1 MNKKIQVY
9 LAGSMFCEADRM
21 YNALLAQK
29 IRERVGDYIELY
41 VPQEN
46 LSINDKTKCANS
58 HDIFWGDYNRLQNC
72 DIFIAR
78 IDGDIPP
85 SGTSAEIGIMSQRR
99 QYWEKGLR
107 KFLAQASLDGSSESA
122 HELAEH
128 YINDYGHEPMIL
140 GLCTDSRNPK
150 RTYLEAKNE
159 LMRTEDYESQ
169 YCYFNLFTLGCIKV
183 NGELATSIDELVDK
197 LEAEVKER
205 VGERKEIQRTC
216 EGRFWSVPKQKYDVM
231 YKVVYSDGSIEVVWE
246 EVEDER

>member
-1 MNKKIQVY
+1 MAKPVQVY

-21 YNALLAQK
+21 YNALLAEK
-29 IRERVGDYIELY
+29 IRERVGNYIDLY

-58 HDIFWGDYNRLQNC
+58 HDIFWGDYNRLQKC

-99 QYWEKGLR
+99 QYWEKGLKR
-107 KFLAQASLDGSSESA
+107 FVAQSYLGGAKESYG
-122 HELAEH
+122 ELKNY
-128 YINDYGHEPMIL
+128 YIKARGYKPMIL

-150 RTYLEAKNE
+150 RTYLDAKNE
-159 LMRTEDYESQ
+159 LMKNEDYESQ

-183 NGELATSIDELVDK
+183 NGELTTSIDELVNK
-197 LEAEVKER
+197 LEVEVNELR
-205 VGERKEIQRTC
+205 
-216 EGRFWSVPKQKYDVM
+216 
-231 YKVVYSDGSIEVVWE
+231 
-246 EVEDER
+246 

>member
-1 MNKKIQVY
+1 MKNKIQVY

-29 IRERVGDYIELY
+29 IRERVGEHIDLY

-58 HDIFWGDYNRLQNC
+58 HDIFWGDYNRLQNT

-85 SGTSAEIGIMSQRR
+85 SGTSAEVGIMSQRR
-99 QYWEKGLR
+99 QYWEK
-107 KFLAQASLDGSSESA
+107 KFNIFQANHHLEFGCKMSEKEI
-122 HELAEH
+122 HMYKKNE
-128 YINDYGHEPMIL
+128 GFPPMVL

-159 LMRTEDYESQ
+159 LMKNEDYESQ

-183 NGELATSIDELVDK
+183 NGKLTTSIDELVNA
-197 LEAEVKER
+197 L
-205 VGERKEIQRTC
+205 
-216 EGRFWSVPKQKYDVM
+216 
-231 YKVVYSDGSIEVVWE
+231 
-246 EVEDER
+246 EVEVNERTK

>member
-1 MNKKIQVY
+1 MIRVY

-21 YNALLAQK
+21 YNALLAEK
-29 IRERVGDYIELY
+29 IRERVGDKINLY

-46 LSINDKTKCANS
+46 MSINDKTKCANS
-58 HDIFWGDYNRLQNC
+58 HDIFWGDYNRLQNT

-99 QYWEKGLR
+99 QDWERGFNNFQVNYYLERGQHAGEADIEYYK
-107 KFLAQASLDGSSESA
+107 KTV
-122 HELAEH
+122 
-128 YINDYGHEPMIL
+128 GHRPVII

-159 LMRTEDYESQ
+159 LMKNEDYESQ

-183 NGELATSIDELVDK
+183 NGTLATSIDELVDMV
-197 LEAEVKER
+197 EAEVN
-205 VGERKEIQRTC
+205 
-216 EGRFWSVPKQKYDVM
+216 GRQ
-231 YKVVYSDGSIEVVWE
+231 
-246 EVEDER
+246 

>member
-1 MNKKIQVY
+1 MKKVQVY

-21 YNALLAQK
+21 YNALLAK
-29 IRERVGDYIELY
+29 RIRERVGEYIDLY

-46 LSINDKTKCANS
+46 QSINDKTKCANS

-99 QYWEKGLR
+99 QNWEHG
-107 KFLAQASLDGSSESA
+107 FNSFQANYYLEFGKHASER
-122 HELAEH
+122 EILE
-128 YINDYGHEPMIL
+128 YKQMEGFEPMIL

-159 LMRTEDYESQ
+159 LMKNEDYESQ

-183 NGELATSIDELVDK
+183 NGVLTTSIDELVEELCKTVEQRIKGRYIIEKKYSEMRWDIETFRNYRVALIK
-197 LEAEVKER
+197 YNDGTEETIKEW
-205 VGERKEIQRTC
+205 Q
-216 EGRFWSVPKQKYDVM
+216 
-231 YKVVYSDGSIEVVWE
+231 
-246 EVEDER
+246 DE

>member
-1 MNKKIQVY
+1 MSKKIQVY

-29 IRERVGDYIELY
+29 IRERVGEYIDLY

-58 HDIFWGDYNRLQNC
+58 HDIFWGDYNRLQNT

-99 QYWEKGLR
+99 QYWEHDFRNFKANHY
-107 KFLAQASLDGSSESA
+107 LAYGRHVNEEEEELYRRSEG
-122 HELAEH
+122 
-128 YINDYGHEPMIL
+128 YEPMIL

-159 LMRTEDYESQ
+159 LMKNEDYESQ

-183 NGELATSIDELVDK
+183 NGKLTTSIDELVDT
-197 LEAEVKER
+197 L
-205 VGERKEIQRTC
+205 
-216 EGRFWSVPKQKYDVM
+216 
-231 YKVVYSDGSIEVVWE
+231 
-246 EVEDER
+246 EVEVNERTKQ

>member
-1 MNKKIQVY
+1 MKNKIQVY

-29 IRERVGDYIELY
+29 IRERVGEHIDLY

-58 HDIFWGDYNRLQNC
+58 HDIFWGDYNRLQHT

-85 SGTSAEIGIMSQRR
+85 SGTSAEVGIMSQRR
-99 QYWEKGLR
+99 QYWEREFNTFKANYYLEYGKHISPAEELHY
-107 KFLAQASLDGSSESA
+107 KQTESFP
-122 HELAEH
+122 
-128 YINDYGHEPMIL
+128 PMIL

-159 LMRTEDYESQ
+159 LMKNEDYESQ

-183 NGELATSIDELVDK
+183 NGKLTTSIDELVDA
-197 LEAEVKER
+197 L
-205 VGERKEIQRTC
+205 
-216 EGRFWSVPKQKYDVM
+216 
-231 YKVVYSDGSIEVVWE
+231 
-246 EVEDER
+246 EVEVNERIK

>member
-1 MNKKIQVY
+1 MKNKIQVY

-21 YNALLAQK
+21 YNALLAEK
-29 IRERVGDYIELY
+29 IRERVGEHIDLY

-58 HDIFWGDYNRLQNC
+58 HDIFWGDYNRLQST

-99 QYWEKGLR
+99 QYWEHEFD
-107 KFLAQASLDGSSESA
+107 KFKANYYLE
-122 HELAEH
+122 
-128 YINDYGHEPMIL
+128 YGKHIDKKQEEEYKEMEGYEPMIL

-159 LMRTEDYESQ
+159 LMKNEDYESQ

-183 NGELATSIDELVDK
+183 NGELATSIDELVNK
-197 LEAEVKER
+197 LEAAVN
-205 VGERKEIQRTC
+205 ERK
-216 EGRFWSVPKQKYDVM
+216 
-231 YKVVYSDGSIEVVWE
+231 
-246 EVEDER
+246 

>member
-1 MNKKIQVY
+1 MKNKIQVY

-21 YNALLAQK
+21 YNALLAEK
-29 IRERVGDYIELY
+29 IRERVGDYIDLY

-85 SGTSAEIGIMSQRR
+85 SGTSTEIGIMSQRR
-99 QYWEKGLR
+99 QDWEDGFKRDLEDI
-107 KFLAQASLDGSSESA
+107 LDLDILESA
-122 HELAEH
+122 DRLKEK
-128 YINDYGHEPMIL
+128 YCKDFGYPPMIL

-159 LMRTEDYESQ
+159 LMKNEDYESQ
-169 YCYFNLFTLGCIKV
+169 YCYFNLFTVGCIKV
-183 NGELATSIDELVDK
+183 NGVLTTSIEELVNI
-197 LEAEVKER
+197 LEAAVKKRTNEKYEVK
-205 VGERKEIQRTC
+205 RTLIN
-216 EGRFWSVPKQKYDVM
+216 ETFDFRNNKIEKTFIVD
-231 YKVVYSDGSIEVVWE
+231 YSDGTSKMIRGDS
-246 EVEDER
+246 DE

>member
-21 YNALLAQK
+21 YNAYLAEK
-29 IRERVGDYIELY
+29 IREAVGDYIDLY

-46 LSINDKTKCANS
+46 RSINDKTKCANS

-99 QYWEKGLR
+99 QNWEKQFQLFRSMNEGDYTEAQDR
-107 KFLAQASLDGSSESA
+107 KFFVRR
-122 HELAEH
+122 
-128 YINDYGHEPMIL
+128 YGEAPMII

-159 LMRTEDYESQ
+159 LMKNEDYESQ

-183 NGELATSIDELVDK
+183 NGVLTTSVDELVNNLKD
-197 LEAEVKER
+197 AVKIHS
-205 VGERKEIQRTC
+205 GEEK
-216 EGRFWSVPKQKYDVM
+216 
-231 YKVVYSDGSIEVVWE
+231 
-246 EVEDER
+246 